1 MTRLSVSLSLLLAL
15 AACDATAS
23 SKPGAPTYDVQA
35 DRITLHQATPLS
47 FEVAEVTLGESLPR
61 PPVTA
66 RITTV
71 ESLTSPS
78 FAPLNGRV
86 VESRVHLGDRVR
98 KGDKL
103 VLVRT
108 AELSSLTLERQS
120 ADLAVDAKN
129 AHVARLRALVDA
141 RAGSM
146 NDLIL
151 AEHELQEA
159 KVTLAAA
166 RSRLSSL
173 EIDGGNDDT
182 SYWVLARRN
191 GTVVELNAAPG
202 LEVGPS
208 RGLPVLVVADLA
220 EVIAVGDVPQR
231 LATGLAAGMAATI
244 YSGRT
249 QATEARVESVAEI
262 VDPERQTVPVRV
274 RAHNRDHQ
282 LRPNSYVELAFAET
296 RAQHTLLVPAASV
309 VRDGAKAVV
318 FVEDKPGSFV
328 RREVRVGQE
337 GHTWVEVLSG
347 VNVGERVCSSGA
359 LLLLNA
365 LDTRGES

>member
-1 MTRLSVSLSLLLAL
+1 MRNVIVGCAVAL
-15 AACDATAS
+15 HLTACTQAA
-23 SKPGAPTYDVQA
+23 KPQEQAPAFAVGP
-35 DRITLHQATPLS
+35 DRVTLHHATPLS
-47 FEVAEVTLGESLPR
+47 FDVSQVKLGNSLPR

-71 ESLTSPS
+71 EALTSPS
-78 FAPLNGRV
+78 YAPLNGRV

-98 KGDKL
+98 KGEKL

-108 AELSSLTLERQS
+108 PELPTLNRERLS
-120 ADLAVDAKN
+120 AGLEVDAKK
-129 AHVARLRALVDA
+129 AHVARLRALVEA
-141 RAGSM
+141 RAGSV

-151 AEHELQEA
+151 AEHELEEA
-159 KVTLAAA
+159 KVSLVAAG
-166 RSRLSSL
+166 SRLSSL
-173 EIDGGNDDT
+173 EVDRVDDT
-182 SYWVLARRN
+182 SYWVLARRD

-220 EVIAVGDVPQR
+220 EVLAVGDVPQR
-231 LATGLAAGMAATI
+231 VAADLAPGMAATI
-244 YSGRT
+244 LAGH
-249 QATEARVESVAEI
+249 AEVTEARVESVAEI

-274 RAHNRDHQ
+274 RADNRLHK
-282 LRPNSYVELAFAET
+282 LRPNAYVELTFAQS
-296 RAQHTLLVPAASV
+296 RAQRTLLVPAASV
-309 VRDGAKAVV
+309 VRDGSTAVV

-328 RREVRVGQE
+328 RRAVHLGQE
-337 GHTWVEVLSG
+337 GPAWVEVLSG
-347 VNVGERVCSSGA
+347 LTDGERVVSSGA